1 MGGVRSLLSFVS
13 SLAMPTVLMRYT
25 IQFAKVSHTACVV
38 ITFSTVTIDIVF
50 SPSNLLHMWP
60 TCNTSTLAHK

>member
-1 MGGVRSLLSFVS
+1 MDGVRSILSFVS

-25 IQFAKVSHTACVV
+25 IQFAKVSHTTCVV
-38 ITFSTVTIDIVF
+38 TFSTVTIDIVF